1 MVWAFFDETVCMF
14 SNKNVTKKKALSN
27 GTDAGDVTAGE
38 PIEALYDYT
47 ASPDIPFHPDTRR

>member
-1 MVWAFFDETVCMF
+1 MC

-27 GTDAGDVTAGE
+27 GMDASDVVAGE

-47 ASPDIPFHPDTRR
+47 ASPDIPFHPDTRRWCAF